1 MEDLKTK
8 YIGFEGTWIALKVVN
23 VICPS
28 RNMFRQKI
36 ALFRNYTKRDSE
48 SFETVL

>member
-8 YIGFEGTWIALKVVN
+8 YIGFEGTWLASKVVN
-23 VICPS
+23 VICPL

-36 ALFRNYTKRDSE
+36 ALFRNYTKRDKPS
-48 SFETVL
+48 SETVL